1 MLTVFLCPPKKAH
14 WNLSWHICSAVQ
26 HARSGLDLIISWR
39 FHLQGK
45 IDWESSSRVQ
55 GELGD
60 IRVSVPL
67 GPWHLFVIVTQPLL
81 DPPSVLLEDRSGFL
95 PQMWTWGQARSLQQL
110 RSVSSCLP
118 HQFQFTERR
127 KNVQSSAVADVRWT
141 CYGYIQFSIVL
152 YYIFWQLFIWK
163 PVVTSSGD

>member
-1 MLTVFLCPPKKAH
+1 MLEVGLTWLYHGAFTFKVKSIGRA
-14 WNLSWHICSAVQ
+14 
-26 HARSGLDLIISWR
+26 ARGCK
-39 FHLQGK
+39 G
-45 IDWESSSRVQ
+45 
-55 GELGD
+55 GLGD

-95 PQMWTWGQARSLQQL
+95 PQMWTWGQALSLQQL